1 MQKNYTIVGIMERS
15 NLEPYSAPGYMA
27 YTKLETTPDV
37 AKKTQ
42 IALLFKN
49 PSQVY
54 SIYQDMQN
62 TLDNTS
68 ILVNNEL
75 LKFEGVMKQDS
86 TNMTLYAMAGI
97 VIAIIVFTSIFVIR
111 NSFSISISERLKQ
124 YGMLASM
131 GATSKQIKKNVLFEA
146 GILAAIAI
154 PLGVLF
160 GILAINITLMVVN
173 PLLQSAH
180 LFSYFDLTLSISWE
194 AIAITVVVS
203 AITILLSALSP
214 ARKAAKISPMEAIRE
229 TTTIHI
235 GHQKLRTW
243 KITQKLFGIE
253 GEIASKNLKR
263 SRKKYRTTI
272 FSIFLSIVLFIS
284 TSSIISYGFK
294 LSQVEYE
301 KMEYNIMTR
310 LSSSSR
316 DRVGQ
321 LEYFNQIAKLDGVKQ
336 AAILKVAFAK
346 IPSTYLSS
354 QSRQYNDYINEQE
367 DNTVYISLVA
377 IGETAYQKY
386 IQELGVDIQ
395 KAKTQ
400 GILLDNRID
409 IVPVDGQRK
418 RVEYRALDIQ
428 VSDKI
433 PCQIDKEE
441 EGKSQK
447 EDITILKITDKT
459 PMYIPMQDDIATILI
474 SDEMMEHYDYKMD
487 GIYLDTI
494 DPNTVEENI
503 KKIDES
509 EEPIIYNFMTQ
520 QNENNSM
527 VVIISIFLYGFI
539 IVISLI
545 GITNIFNTITTN
557 MMLRSKEFAILR
569 SIGMKDKEFKKMIRY
584 ESVLYGL
591 KALLFGIPVGVLLS
605 YLIYSILGNIY
616 MTSYIFPIKE
626 ILICAIFVFC
636 IIFMTMHYA
645 IKKVEKQNM
654 IETIRQENI

>member
-1 MQKNYTIVGIMERS
+1 MERS

-37 AKKTQ
+37 TKKTQ
-42 IALLFKN
+42 LALLFKN

-62 TLDNTS
+62 TLENTS

-86 TNMTLYAMAGI
+86 TNMTLYAMAGV

-160 GILAINITLMVVN
+160 GILAISITLMVVN

-180 LFSYFDLTLSISWE
+180 LFDYFDLTLSISWE
-194 AIAITVVVS
+194 AVAITVVVS
-203 AITILLSALSP
+203 VITILLSALSP

-229 TTTIHI
+229 TNTIHI
-235 GHQKLRTW
+235 RHQKLRTW

-294 LSQVEYE
+294 LSQLEYE
-301 KMEYNIMTR
+301 KMEYNIMAR
-310 LSSSSR
+310 LTDSSQ
-316 DRVGQ
+316 DRTGQ
-321 LEYFNQIAKLDGVKQ
+321 LQYFNQIAKLDGVKQ
-336 AAILKVAFAK
+336 VAILKVAFAK

-354 QSRQYNDYINEQE
+354 QSRQYNYYIEEQE

-377 IGETAYQKY
+377 IGKTAYQKY
-386 IQELGVDIQ
+386 IQELGLDIQ

-400 GILLDNRID
+400 GILLDNHID
-409 IVPVDGQRK
+409 IVPVGEQRK

-428 VSDKI
+428 TSEKL
-433 PCQIDKEE
+433 PCQIDKEK
-441 EGKSQK
+441 EGESIK

-474 SDEMMEHYDYKMD
+474 SDEMMEQYDYKMD

-494 DPNTVEENI
+494 DPNKVEENI

-509 EEPIIYNFMTQ
+509 EKPIIYNYMTQ

-527 VVIISIFLYGFI
+527 VLIISIFLYGFI

-557 MMLRSKEFAILR
+557 MILRSKEFAILR

-584 ESVLYGL
+584 ESILYGL

-605 YLIYSILGNIY
+605 YLIYNILGNIY
-616 MTSYIFPIKE
+616 MTNYIFPIKE
-626 ILICAIFVFC
+626 ILICTIFVFC

>member
-1 MQKNYTIVGIMERS
+1 MERS

-49 PSQVY
+49 SSQVY

-62 TLDNTS
+62 TLENTS

-86 TNMTLYAMAGI
+86 TNMTLYAMAGM

-146 GILAAIAI
+146 GILAIIAI

-354 QSRQYNDYINEQE
+354 QSRRYNDYINEQE

-527 VVIISIFLYGFI
+527 VLIISIFLYGFI